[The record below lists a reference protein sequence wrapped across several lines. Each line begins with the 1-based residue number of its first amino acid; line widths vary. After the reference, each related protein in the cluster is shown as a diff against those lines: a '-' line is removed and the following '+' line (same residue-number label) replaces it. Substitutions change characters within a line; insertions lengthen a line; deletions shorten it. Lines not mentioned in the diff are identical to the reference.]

1 MTADRPTP
9 YERVAGEP
17 QRRSPRPEH
26 LAWHAGR
33 TLDPSTAVRFE
44 GQQLQST
51 VYSGTRLLIRPID
64 ELDAII
70 DALREAADEHQLDI
84 DVNDLDERLVEIARQ
99 AGIGPDEPQPLI
111 LRVELLPRWNAGPV
125 SPPDAWPVLQSYRRR
140 FAADDRQRAAV
151 QLDHLLTSHAGAP
164 DTEPPA
170 AEHGG
175 ITGNPYWQA
184 AGIAGNPYW
193 QAAGATANPY
203 WQAAAANANP
213 YWQAAGT
220 SGNPYWQAADTTAT
234 PYWQAASEL
243 ASYAAPGWGGRTPLA
258 FVGPDPVRCPDE
270 WMEDRRRP
278 VVALLDTG
286 VGDHRWLPDEV
297 VDRKPMCDT
306 LPIGITDP
314 LTNPENP
321 GVSTNPL
328 IGALDVTA
336 GHGTFIAGLI
346 RQTCPDAKI
355 LAIRVIQG
363 DGVVSEAD
371 LLEALNMLW
380 LRQKLAELHD
390 EPENL
395 IDIVSMSLGYYHEE
409 ITDVEF
415 DPFLLAPLRA
425 LARLGVAI
433 VTSAGNDATSKPMY
447 PAAFAPW
454 PEGLIKEAD
463 PAEVPISAVGA
474 LNPDLTVA
482 LFSNAGPWVRSYR
495 PGVSLLSTLPSF
507 DASHS
512 PSVELKQGGVIRA
525 TVDPDDFRSGF
536 GLWSGTSFAAPI
548 LVGEI
553 AQFLNTKEKLPPD
566 SVDPTEA
573 VRRCWAALRTLVPAL
588 RRAGEPD
595 PTDPGAGGPPED
607 APERPWTGAATPTEG
622 EAQE

>member
-1 MTADRPTP
+1 M
-9 YERVAGEP
+9 G
-17 QRRSPRPEH
+17 
-26 LAWHAGR
+26 
-33 TLDPSTAVRFE
+33 
-44 GQQLQST
+44 
-51 VYSGTRLLIRPID
+51 
-64 ELDAII
+64 
-70 DALREAADEHQLDI
+70 
-84 DVNDLDERLVEIARQ
+84 
-99 AGIGPDEPQPLI
+99 
-111 LRVELLPRWNAGPV
+111 
-125 SPPDAWPVLQSYRRR
+125 
-140 FAADDRQRAAV
+140 
-151 QLDHLLTSHAGAP
+151 
-164 DTEPPA
+164 
-170 AEHGG
+170 
-175 ITGNPYWQA
+175 
-184 AGIAGNPYW
+184 
-193 QAAGATANPY
+193 
-203 WQAAAANANP
+203 
-213 YWQAAGT
+213 
-220 SGNPYWQAADTTAT
+220 
-234 PYWQAASEL
+234 
-243 ASYAAPGWGGRTPLA
+243 
-258 FVGPDPVRCPDE
+258 
-270 WMEDRRRP
+270 DRRRP
-278 VVALLDTG
+278 VIALLDTG

-297 VDRKPMCDT
+297 VDRNPMCDT
-306 LPIGITDP
+306 LPIGITNP
-314 LTNPENP
+314 LTNPEDP

-380 LRQKLAELHD
+380 LRQKLAVLHE

-415 DPFLLAPLRA
+415 DPFLLAP
-425 LARLGVAI
+425 I

-454 PEGLIKEAD
+454 SKGLIAKPD
-463 PAEVPISAVGA
+463 PEEVPISAVGA

-495 PGVSLLSTLPSF
+495 PGVSLLSTLPPF

-573 VRRCWAALRTLVPAL
+573 VRRCWAALRALVPAL

-595 PTDPGAGGPPED
+595 PGDPDAGGPADD
-607 APERPWTGAATPTEG
+607 APEAAWTDAPTPADG